1 MAQDEAHGE
10 KSGAPPKYPKTAHHL
25 KAQPMTPIVVS
36 DKVRPMHPFK
46 LCNKCEEKKPPE
58 GGIELGAKWICHPCW
73 INRNSKKGKK

>member
-1 MAQDEAHGE
+1 
-10 KSGAPPKYPKTAHHL
+10 
-25 KAQPMTPIVVS
+25 MTPIVIT
-36 DKVRPMHPFK
+36 DKTRPMHPFK